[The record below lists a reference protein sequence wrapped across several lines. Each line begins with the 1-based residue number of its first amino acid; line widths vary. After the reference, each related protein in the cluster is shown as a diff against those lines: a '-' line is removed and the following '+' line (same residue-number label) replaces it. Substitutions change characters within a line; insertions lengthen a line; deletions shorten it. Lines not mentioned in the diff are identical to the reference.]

1 MWLDKE
7 VYIVNSKDILE
18 KVMKDEKVTQKEL
31 ATAMGLKSQQAIGNM
46 LTRQNSIRLESYV
59 KMLNKM
65 GYEVI
70 VRKKKEVGK
79 SEEWEIDEQ

>member
-1 MWLDKE
+1 M
-7 VYIVNSKDILE
+7 NSKDILE